1 MLLIKQG
8 VEGKKT
14 CIFLPD
20 LSSNC
25 YFHIY
30 TQVLISLLDR
40 LSDPADLPVMVEQL
54 VSNLRSSADEKPSLR
69 YVTKPIL

>member
-1 MLLIKQG
+1 VKSKG
-8 VEGKKT
+8 RYV
-14 CIFLPD
+14 FLPN
-20 LSSNC
+20 LSPNR

-54 VSNLRSSADEKPSLR
+54 VNNLRSSADEKPSLR
-69 YVTKPIL
+69 